1 MTKSEIREE
10 YGKLRERINQIDE
23 LILTSNDH
31 VKELKKERF
40 ILCDRVREVLEARD
54 EDYNPRFNSI
64 TLIYREDL
72 DIGKIIT
79 EGISGVKV

>member
-54 EDYNPRFNSI
+54 EDYNPRFSSI